1 MTKEERLEKA
11 REAQAEKRRQRAE
24 ANSRA
29 LAALVRHMV
38 GTRPLPTQPPQ
49 RSLSSTE
56 RSKRFRARGREI
68 GAIPRCRH
76 RRVREKF
83 RYDLL
88 GFGLTYG
95 MDAYEGMKPLLKRA
109 PSPRMERFVRA
120 LQDKILYGGLKHV
133 RWPRGKGKTT
143 WVKIAIIWAAL
154 YGHKF
159 FMVVV
164 EKTKGMA
171 QVVVDEVWKRIHLSP
186 RLSADFPEFAVP
198 MHDVMLSPQRM
209 RVQTC
214 NGKPTYMKQD
224 VSRFHYYKLPTVDGY
239 PNTGAIIAWRGADQA
254 LRGINIDSAR
264 PDFFFIDDPQT
275 EDDARNPVTVA
286 KIEKEI
292 TSAVLGS
299 GELSERISAVMA
311 STPIEPNDVSEV
323 FADQQKHPE
332 WETETE
338 RLVVTFGPKAEMSA
352 YLKKL
357 AVDVHSAHAYYL
369 EHRAE
374 IEQGAEM
381 MDDGDFNPLTEC
393 SAYEHA
399 LYLLFTMKAT
409 SFYAE
414 MQMIPSKAQGIYKI
428 TPKLVRGR
436 VNGVS
441 FGVVPRECGYGV
453 LAFVDV
459 NAEAGLRWELAGF
472 GAKRVVAT
480 LAYGQYPA
488 EGQRLYPVGLP
499 QSAVPGYLAP
509 AIREVARRILSVNL
523 VDADGKPVKISGIC
537 FDGGWMT
544 ETVASTVAEL
554 NAGGL
559 ICVWSKGFSSKD
571 YSINHHEKAASGKI
585 DGLKAA
591 EECHLWATSN
601 GKFLAFNSDYWK
613 EVSQTSYLAEPLAP
627 SSSSF
632 WGDDPNVHI
641 DFAQEVCNEEL
652 QAKERSTRYGSIW
665 TWKKS
670 KGLPNHYGDV
680 HAGVMVYGAIRAFF
694 DPVASVISADG
705 LGKQISTRKKRRP
718 RYEYQA

>member
-1 MTKEERLEKA
+1 MTKSERLEKA
-11 REAQAEKRRQRAE
+11 RIAQAEKRRQRAE
-24 ANSRA
+24 ENSRA

-38 GTRPLPTQPPQ
+38 GTTPLPTTPPQ
-49 RSLSSTE
+49 RSLSSTD

-68 GAIPRCRH
+68 GRIPRCRH
-76 RRVREKF
+76 RRVREKY

-109 PSPRMERFVRA
+109 PSPRMVRFVRA
-120 LQDKILYGGLKHV
+120 LQEKILHGGLKHV

-186 RLSADFPEFAVP
+186 RISADFPEFAVP

-239 PNTGAIIAWRGADQA
+239 PNTGAIIAYRGADQA

-275 EDDARNPVTVA
+275 EDDARNPATVA

-323 FADQQKHPE
+323 FADPQKHPE

-338 RLVVTFGPKAEMSA
+338 RLVVSFGPKKEMSA
-352 YLKKL
+352 YIKML
-357 AVDVHSAHAYYL
+357 AIDQHAAHAYYL
-369 EHRAE
+369 ENRAE
-374 IEQGAEM
+374 IEKGAEM

-399 LYLLFTMKAT
+399 LYMLFTMKAT

-414 MQMIPSKAQGIYKI
+414 MQMIPTKAQGIYKI
-428 TPKLVRGR
+428 SPKLVRGR
-436 VNGVS
+436 VNGVP
-441 FGVVPRECGYGV
+441 FGVVPRDCGYGV

-459 NAEAGLRWELAGF
+459 NADAGLRWELAGF
-472 GAKRVVAT
+472 GTGRVVAT

-509 AIREVARRILSVNL
+509 AIREVAKRIMSVNL
-523 VDADGKPVKISGIC
+523 VDADGKPVKVSGIC

-554 NAGGL
+554 NASGL
-559 ICVWSKGFSSKD
+559 VCVWSKGFSSKD

-613 EVSQTSYLAEPLAP
+613 ETSQTSYLAEPLAP

-680 HAGVMVYGAIRAFF
+680 HAGVMVYGAIRSFF
-694 DPVASVISADG
+694 DQVASVISADG
-705 LGKQISTRKKRRP
+705 LGKQISTRKKRR
-718 RYEYQA
+718 RYVYEG